1 MLKID
6 ISGNMSSR
14 KGHNKRKASP
24 DKVEKLPEGTYFDKK
39 GFEIE
44 TFGQIVVE
52 KIGDVGANNGLKD
65 HVEMVK

>member
-24 DKVEKLPEGTYFDKK
+24 DKAEKLPEGTYFDKK

-65 HVEMVK
+65 HVAMVK